1 MKAAALLLA
10 LPAVLAGCLAGEPPA
25 DARPAGQIDGA
36 VLDHLLNPFGDQ
48 PVRLVQLDLV
58 DRTSAL
64 GGFTFRAVP
73 AGVYTLTT
81 TLATGQSSTQIV
93 EVRAD
98 EITRVILQVMPL
110 PSVEPFVELHSFKS
124 TGERPNPGAVCST
137 CEWAVPLGAERPE
150 EVFFEAMWDSSIL
163 DDDGERLH
171 IMISDD
177 RGFQLY
183 NQRDLASPVGQGV
196 LPVKIEG
203 ADIHPDAKELRVTV
217 QFGNGHLPT
226 TQDFTMD
233 SVLAFYHGATRVDM
247 FNVPE

>member
-98 EITRVILQVMPL
+98 EITRVILQVMPM
-110 PSVEPFVELHSFKS
+110 PSEEPYVELHSFQS
-124 TGERPNPGAVCST
+124 TGERPTPGAVCAT
-137 CEWAVPLGAERPE
+137 CEWAAPLGTQRPK
-150 EVFFEAMWDSSIL
+150 EVTFEALWDSSIL
-163 DDDGERLH
+163 NDDNERLH
-171 IMISDD
+171 IMITDD

-183 NQRDLASPVGQGV
+183 NKRQLASPL
-196 LPVKIEG
+196 LPVTIEG
-203 ADIHPDAKELRVTV
+203 ADIHPEATELRVTV
-217 QFGNGHLPT
+217 SFEDGYLPT